1 MVMMKGREKMASRRI
16 NRMTTLVLMAIV
28 ALLPLSG
35 FAQNE
40 QAKIVSYDK
49 EVKPALESVILV
61 KGEEWNGRMNY
72 FPAPADS
79 PQPSAHALLPW
90 QAGLAMEM
98 GEAIDLYKVHENK
111 LFEQALKAVPD
122 GEGRLPKLEAEFR
135 RLILSDDL
143 IMKAA
148 APRLEKVL
156 KSNGLHCDG
165 CPAVPNEAPKSVP
178 LDVLMPYLTAFVWP
192 NAIMPNGGVNL
203 HICVGINGLDKL
215 EKPDPILTEAAFH
228 CLFGNQEVSEISVNA
243 MRDAMHKDAYK
254 ALDGNDAKLR
264 FLQKYLA
271 ETLPKDKDFLAA
283 VKKSALSVLPLYGLS
298 CSDCGGTP

>member
-1 MVMMKGREKMASRRI
+1 MTSRRI
-16 NRMTTLVLMAIV
+16 NRITTLALTAIA
-28 ALLPLSG
+28 ALSPLSG

-40 QAKIVSYDK
+40 QAKSVSYDK

-61 KGEEWNGRMNY
+61 KGEEWNGRMAY
-72 FPAPADS
+72 FPAPVDS
-79 PQPSAHALLPW
+79 SQPAAHTLLPW
-90 QAGLAMEM
+90 QASAASEM
-98 GEAIDLYKVHENK
+98 GETIDLYKVNENK
-111 LFEQALKAVPD
+111 LFAQALKAVPE

-143 IMKAA
+143 IMRAA

-165 CPAVPNEAPKSVP
+165 CPAVPNEAPKSVS
-178 LDVLMPYLTAFVWP
+178 LNVLMPYLIAFVWP
-192 NAIMPNGGVNL
+192 NAILPNGGISFHV
-203 HICVGINGLDKL
+203 CVGINGLDKL

-254 ALDGNDAKLR
+254 ALDGNDAKLL
-264 FLQKYLA
+264 FLQNYLA
-271 ETLPKDKDFLAA
+271 ETLPKEDAFLTA
-283 VKKSALSVLPLYGLS
+283 VKKSAASALPLYDLC
-298 CSDCGGTP
+298 CSDCGAAP